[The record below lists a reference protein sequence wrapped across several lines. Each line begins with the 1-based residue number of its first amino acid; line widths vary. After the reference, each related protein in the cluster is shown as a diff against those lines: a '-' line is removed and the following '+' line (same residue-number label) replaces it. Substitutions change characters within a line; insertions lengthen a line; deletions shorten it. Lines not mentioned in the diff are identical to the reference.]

1 MLGDLIARVFVLGF
15 FAAYVIGVV
24 LLLQWI
30 VRTRLRRNR
39 AKQSEVT
46 SKPETTPRDAESSQT
61 SKTYS
66 RTSRDSEKVYH
77 PYVPQLASP
86 SRRDADL

>member
-30 VRTRLRRNR
+30 FRTRLRRNR

-46 SKPETTPRDAESSQT
+46 FKPETTARARDSEASRSL
-61 SKTYS
+61 KTYS
-66 RTSRDSEKVYH
+66 RTSWDSERVC
-77 PYVPQLASP
+77 
-86 SRRDADL
+86 

>member
-1 MLGDLIARVFVLGF
+1 MKVMLGDLIARVFVLGF

-30 VRTRLRRNR
+30 FRTRLRRNR

-46 SKPETTPRDAESSQT
+46 FKPETTARDSEASRSL
-61 SKTYS
+61 KTYS
-66 RTSRDSEKVYH
+66 RTSWDSERVC
-77 PYVPQLASP
+77 
-86 SRRDADL
+86 

>member
-30 VRTRLRRNR
+30 FRTRLRRNG
-39 AKQSEVT
+39 AEQSEVT
-46 SKPETTPRDAESSQT
+46 FKPETTARDSEASRSLKT
-61 SKTYS
+61 SS
-66 RTSRDSEKVYH
+66 RTSWDSERVC
-77 PYVPQLASP
+77 
-86 SRRDADL
+86 